1 MHIIQLRGCSFV
13 RECTAYPAYRENT
26 KGEVAVCSGSL
37 RVQELWAG
45 LGGMGALRLNRFL
58 CNDGFKRAGKIM
70 LWSGASTATGRW
82 KRSRVAFPAETR
94 LIAAATVLSRVVVS
108 HWFFLMQVL
117 IGSSASFKSNCVL
130 SGGPSLESNT
140 QHMCYALKTGSTALL
155 GFILRRICL

>member
-1 MHIIQLRGCSFV
+1 MLFRQ
-13 RECTAYPAYRENT
+13 
-26 KGEVAVCSGSL
+26 
-37 RVQELWAG
+37 RVHRLSRLSRKNQGWGGG
-45 LGGMGALRLNRFL
+45 LQWFTQSTGVMGWTGGMGALRLNRFL

-117 IGSSASFKSNCVL
+117 FGSSASFKSNCVL

-140 QHMCYALKTGSTALL
+140 QHMCYALKTASTALL
-155 GFILRRICL
+155 GFILRRICLKVGK